1 VKLKVAKEAREQIS
15 AHVHTGVVLVV
26 SKRLLVTSAVLQ
38 FILAYHLD
46 ELSIEGS
53 IFGDAIEELCLPSS
67 FIQRQLSF
75 FFRFNLSC
83 MCIRYALSDV

>member
-53 IFGDAIEELCLPSS
+53 IFGDAIEESVSS
-67 FIQRQLSF
+67 IIFHPTTIVFFLSF
-75 FFRFNLSC
+75 QPLMYVYQICS
-83 MCIRYALSDV
+83 L